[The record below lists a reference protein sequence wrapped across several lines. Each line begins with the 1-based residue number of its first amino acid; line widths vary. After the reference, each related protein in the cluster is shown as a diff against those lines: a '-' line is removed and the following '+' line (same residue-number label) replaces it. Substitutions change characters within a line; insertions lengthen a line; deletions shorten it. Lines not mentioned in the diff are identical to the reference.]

1 MAGSGPRLWP
11 LLPYQAR
18 WVADPAPVKICEKSR
33 RIGLSWA
40 EGYDAVLH
48 AAAGHGD
55 VVYISFSKNMTAGWI
70 QDCADHARTLQRAA
84 SAIDEAVI
92 EDGDRSITTFTIRF
106 PSGKR
111 IEALSSAPR
120 QLRSRG
126 RPGDRVIVDEAAFV
140 NDVDAILKAAMAF
153 RNWGGR
159 IHVLSTHNGA
169 ANPFNEIV
177 EDVRE
182 GRLGYS
188 LHRVTLADA
197 LADGLY
203 RRILDVQRAA
213 GVDAPDWS
221 PEGEAAWEAGIRA
234 DYRYDW
240 MAAEELDCIPAA
252 GGGAWIDLESYLGC
266 EHPEAGRPERY
277 QDGPAYGGYDV
288 ARRRDLAVQCILER
302 RGGLGWLR
310 ELATYENRPF
320 SEQYA
325 GVDDLVAR
333 YHVRR
338 FHVDQTG
345 MGEAVVEELQRRHG
359 AYRMRGVLLVAA
371 KRLELATAL
380 REAFETRAIRIP
392 AGDRVLRDDVRS
404 MRRAPTS
411 DGAPRLVS
419 EGKDTDGHA
428 DRFWALALAWHG
440 LDAGDAVIAQRPVP
454 LHDTHAGR
462 VYSRSGSRL
471 RTMRGGA
478 L

>member
-1 MAGSGPRLWP
+1 MAGRDTPLWP

-18 WVADPAPVKICEKSR
+18 WVADRSQVKIAEKSR

-40 EGYDAVLH
+40 EAYDAVLH
-48 AAAGHGD
+48 AATGRGD
-55 VVYISFSKNMTAGWI
+55 VAYTSFSKDMTAGWI
-70 QDCADHARTLQRAA
+70 GDCADHARALQRAA
-84 SAIDEAVI
+84 SAIEESVI
-92 EDGDRSITTFTIRF
+92 EDDDRSITTFTLRF
-106 PSGKR
+106 PSGNK

-126 RPGDRVIVDEAAFV
+126 RPGDRIIIDEAAFV
-140 NDVDAILKAAMAF
+140 DNIDALLKAAMAYL
-153 RNWGGR
+153 NWGGQVH
-159 IHVLSTHNGA
+159 ILSTHNGA
-169 ANPFNEIV
+169 GNPFAEIV

-182 GRLGYS
+182 GRLPYS
-188 LHRVTLADA
+188 LHRITLADA
-197 LADGLY
+197 IADGLHQ
-203 RRILDVQRAA
+203 RIVDVQRAA
-213 GVDAPDWS
+213 GQVVAPS
-221 PEGEAAWEAGIRA
+221 TPETRREWEHEIRA
-234 DYRYDW
+234 RYRYDW
-240 MAAEELDCIPAA
+240 MAAEELDCVPAA

-277 QDGPAYGGYDV
+277 GHGPAYGGYDV

-302 RGGLGWLR
+302 RAGVGWLR
-310 ELATYENRPF
+310 EMVSYERRPF

-325 GVDDLVAR
+325 GVDRLVAA

-338 FHVDQTG
+338 FHIDQTG

-359 AYRMRGVLLVAA
+359 AYRMKGVLLVAT

-380 REAFETRAIRIP
+380 REAFETRALRIP

-440 LDAGDAVIAQRPVP
+440 LDAGDVTFDVHRAP
-454 LHDTHAGR
+454 LHGPHAGPVR
-462 VYSRSGSRL
+462 SRSGSRFRAL
-471 RTMRGGA
+471 AGGA